1 MSAIDTGSNAAEKVV
16 NSSAFEMLARFGYFV
31 RGVLYFLVG
40 AIAVQV
46 AIGARGATEGK
57 GGALTTI
64 SAQPFG
70 KVLLMAV
77 VIGLVGYSLWG
88 IVRAVFDPMKKGTD
102 AKGLAQR
109 AGYLVSAVSY
119 GVLVIP
125 AVSIIMGSGDGGDGD
140 DASEQTA
147 FALSQP
153 LGHWLVIIAGL
164 IAMGGAIGQM
174 YLGVTSKFAKDFK
187 KDEMS
192 KQELEGATWVGRV
205 GYVARGVVF
214 LLGGFFLVKAALE
227 SDPRE
232 ARGLDGALA
241 ALAGGSFGMPML
253 LATAIGLAAFGVYS
267 MLCTKWI
274 KLGKVVSGR

>member
-1 MSAIDTGSNAAEKVV
+1 MSAIDTGSKAAKKVV

-40 AIAVQV
+40 VIAVQV

-70 KVLLMAV
+70 KVLLVAV
-77 VIGLVGYSLWG
+77 VIGLLGYSLWG
-88 IVRAVFDPMKKGTD
+88 IVRAVFDPMDKGT
-102 AKGLAQR
+102 APKGLAQR
-109 AGYLVSAVSY
+109 AGYLVSAASY
-119 GVLVIP
+119 GVLIIP
-125 AVSIIMGSGDGGDGD
+125 AVSIIMGSGSGEDGDG
-140 DASEQTA
+140 ASKQTA

-187 KDEMS
+187 KGEMS
-192 KQELEGATWVGRV
+192 KEELEAATWVGRV

-227 SDPRE
+227 SDPGE

-241 ALAGGSFGMPML
+241 ALAGGSFGMPLL
-253 LATAIGLAAFGVYS
+253 LAVALGLAAFGVYS

-274 KLGKVVSGR
+274 KLG